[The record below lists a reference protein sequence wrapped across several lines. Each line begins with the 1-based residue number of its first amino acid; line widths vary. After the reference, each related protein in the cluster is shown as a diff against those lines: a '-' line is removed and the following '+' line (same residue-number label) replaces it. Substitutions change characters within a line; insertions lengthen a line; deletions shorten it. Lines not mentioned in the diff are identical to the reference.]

1 MQRVEELALIC
12 VGRAC
17 GFAALGIAT
26 FMFALCTDPPVCFKA
41 GGILTL
47 MTSAILIVN
56 ARQALS
62 TPYKR
67 TELWLLLA
75 PEERPLDTVAQT
87 VIGAAL
93 QRTYLT
99 FALHSALIAACLLA
113 ASLVVRSF
121 HAVH

>member
-12 VGRAC
+12 VGRGC
-17 GFAALGIAT
+17 GFAALGIVT
-26 FMFALCTDPPVCFKA
+26 FMFALCTDPVFCFNA

-56 ARQALS
+56 AWQAPG

-67 TELWLLLA
+67 TELWLMLA

-99 FALHSALIAACLLA
+99 FALHSALIATCLLLM
-113 ASLVVRSF
+113 SLLLRSF
-121 HAVH
+121 RMFH